1 MASPDASDH
10 VPGKLHKYSQS
21 LKTMIPF
28 RSKSKNP
35 SPAPV
40 DNAGLFSFITFQW
53 LAPVM
58 SNASRGKLNQD
69 TLPPLSELSCSDA
82 NAKRFM
88 RLWEKEVERV
98 GYKKASLERVTVQ
111 FQRTRLIATL
121 LCTVVSMTCA
131 FLGPGILINAILRYV
146 EEKSENLVY
155 GIGLCFG
162 LFTTE
167 LLKIV
172 FFAAV
177 WSINYQTGIRLKGA
191 VTTTA
196 FIKLLH
202 LKHLNNTS
210 IGEVLNLLSNDGQ
223 RLFEAALFCPLL
235 FGIPVLLFSCT
246 VYSYFLLGPTS
257 LFGIVIYAL
266 FLPIQMLLAQLVMRF
281 RSKAITQ
288 TDTRVRLMNEVLTH
302 IKLIKMYA
310 WEKSFGRSVKDV
322 RKKETNIFRKAGYVQ
337 SVNNSLAPTVP
348 AFATVV
354 TFVVHTLLGQELTA
368 STAFTVIAVFT
379 VMRFTLGTAPYSVKG
394 FAEAR
399 VSLRRLKKILIM
411 ENPEVYVKSLQ
422 DSPYAVVLENAS
434 LSWSSANGDEG
445 APNPGDG
452 VSNRKDAL
460 DTGKTREANING
472 QVGQSAPE
480 TAPEEGGVASTTLCN
495 LTLNLEKGMLLGVCG
510 NVGSGKSSLLSALL
524 GQMNLHSGTVAV
536 NESLAFVSQQAWI
549 FHGTIRENILFGRTL
564 DNERYKK
571 VIEICCLGQDLAA
584 LPFGDTTEVGEMGI
598 NLSGGQKQRISLA
611 RAVYSDQDI
620 YLLDDSL
627 SAVDAHVGKH
637 VFEQCIKTALVEK
650 TVILVTHQ
658 LQYLEHCDE
667 ILLLEDGKIKEKGK
681 HEALMS
687 RNGHYANLIS
697 NYQMNQPNESEHD
710 GMMPL
715 SSGKGNVQG
724 RSPSIAR
731 HQGLDN
737 AAFDMTDEKNV
748 ATGESV
754 ENATRARPN
763 GQTERAPKGRLVQA
777 ERAATGSVPAK
788 IYHRYIKAGGGY
800 VFFLF
805 VLILFGLMIAC
816 TTFNGWW
823 LSYWISEGAGADCAA
838 SGNNTTAW
846 DCSSITKNPQLQ
858 FYQLM
863 YGMSIVAII
872 VLSAIKGFFFTNF
885 TVKASCSLHDKV
897 FYKIL
902 HCPMAFFDTTPSGRI
917 INRFSKDTDEMDVR
931 LPFNAEN
938 FLQQILVFTFI
949 VVTIAAVFPYLLIA
963 VAILGGIFALFIRR
977 FQGSIRELK
986 RIENVSKSPWFS
998 HITSS
1003 IHGLSTIQAYNKTND
1018 FIKRFNEL
1026 GDRNS
1031 GHLYLFHCSMRWL
1044 GLRIDSLTILMTL
1057 TVALFVVLSK
1067 DSVSASNKG
1076 LALSYTV
1083 QLTGLFQMCIRMAI
1097 ETESRFLSVERIVEY
1112 IQTSASETP
1121 CHTVKSDVPKNWPN
1135 CGAIKFENYRMK
1147 YRPDTPII
1155 LKGLNLSIN
1164 PQEHIGIVG
1173 RTGSGKS
1180 SLIVALFRLAD
1191 SVTGTILIDNVDIGT
1206 VALEDLRS
1214 KLSVIPQDPVL
1225 FVGTVRYNL
1234 DPFGK
1239 YKEDAIWDVLE
1250 RTYMKEMVAKLPKK
1264 LEAVVVE
1271 NGENFSVGE
1280 RQLLCMARAL
1290 LRNSKIIVLDEATS
1304 SIDSETDSLV
1314 QDTIKEAF
1322 KDCTILTIAHRI
1334 NTVLECDRILVMD
1347 DGKVVEF
1354 DTPAAL
1360 SQDQNSVFT
1369 SMLAASNNM
1378 SS

>member
-35 SPAPV
+35 SRAPE
-40 DNAGLFSFITFQW
+40 DNAGLFSYITFQW

-58 SNASRGKLNQD
+58 INASRGKLNQD
-69 TLPPLSELSCSDA
+69 TLPPLSELNCSDA

-98 GYKKASLERVTVQ
+98 GYKKASLGRVTVQ
-111 FQRTRLIATL
+111 FQRTRLIVTL
-121 LCTVVSMTCA
+121 LCTIVSMTCA
-131 FLGPGILINAILRYV
+131 FLGPGILINAILRHV

-162 LFTTE
+162 LITTE

-172 FFAAV
+172 FFAAI

-191 VTTTA
+191 VTTSA

-223 RLFEAALFCPLL
+223 RIFEAALLCPLL
-235 FGIPVLLFSCT
+235 FGIPVLLISCT
-246 VYSYFLLGPTS
+246 VYSYYLLGPTS
-257 LFGIVIYAL
+257 LFGIVVYAL
-266 FLPIQMLLAQLVMRF
+266 FIPIQMLLAQLVMRF

-368 STAFTVIAVFT
+368 STAFTVIAVFMI
-379 VMRFTLGTAPYSVKG
+379 MRFTLGTAPYSVKG

-422 DSPYAVVLENAS
+422 DSPFAVVLENAS

-452 VSNRKDAL
+452 VSNRKDAF
-460 DTGKTREANING
+460 DTDKTRQANING
-472 QVGQSAPE
+472 QVGETTPE
-480 TAPEEGGVASTTLCN
+480 TASEEDGSASTTLCN
-495 LTLNLEKGMLLGVCG
+495 LTLNLEKGMLLGICG

-584 LPFGDTTEVGEMGI
+584 LPFGDTTEV
-598 NLSGGQKQRISLA
+598 K
-611 RAVYSDQDI
+611 
-620 YLLDDSL
+620 
-627 SAVDAHVGKH
+627 
-637 VFEQCIKTALVEK
+637 
-650 TVILVTHQ
+650 
-658 LQYLEHCDE
+658 
-667 ILLLEDGKIKEKGK
+667 
-681 HEALMS
+681 
-687 RNGHYANLIS
+687 
-697 NYQMNQPNESEHD
+697 
-710 GMMPL
+710 
-715 SSGKGNVQG
+715 
-724 RSPSIAR
+724 
-731 HQGLDN
+731 
-737 AAFDMTDEKNV
+737 
-748 ATGESV
+748 
-754 ENATRARPN
+754 
-763 GQTERAPKGRLVQA
+763 
-777 ERAATGSVPAK
+777 
-788 IYHRYIKAGGGY
+788 
-800 VFFLF
+800 
-805 VLILFGLMIAC
+805 
-816 TTFNGWW
+816 
-823 LSYWISEGAGADCAA
+823 ADCAA
-838 SGNNTTAW
+838 SSNNTTAW

-858 FYQLM
+858 FYQLV

-872 VLSAIKGFFFTNF
+872 ALSAIKGFFFTNF
-885 TVKASCSLHDKV
+885 TMKSSCTLHDKV

-938 FLQQILVFTFI
+938 FLQQIMVLTFI
-949 VVTIAAVFPYLLIA
+949 LVTIASVFPYLLIA

-1003 IHGLSTIQAYNKTND
+1003 IHGLNTIQAYNKTND

-1026 GDRNS
+1026 SDRNS

-1044 GLRIDSLTILMTL
+1044 ALRIDSLTVLMTL
-1057 TVALFVVLSK
+1057 TVALFVILSK
-1067 DSVSASNKG
+1067 DSVSASDKG

-1121 CHTVKSDVPKNWPN
+1121 LHTIKSDVPKNWPN
-1135 CGAIKFENYRMK
+1135 CGAIKFENYQMK

-1191 SVTGTILIDNVDIGT
+1191 SVTGKILIDNVDIGT
-1206 VALEDLRS
+1206 LALEDLRS

-1250 RTYMKEMVAKLPKK
+1250 RTYMKEMVTKLPKK
-1264 LEAVVVE
+1264 LEAEVVE

-1290 LRNSKIIVLDEATS
+1290 LKNSKIIVLDEATS
-1304 SIDSETDSLV
+1304 SIDSETDSLI

-1360 SQDQNSVFT
+1360 SQNQNSVFT
-1369 SMLAASNNM
+1369 SMLVASNNM